1 MYTDAI
7 KGRSENECAGIAK
20 LLIQF
25 SNTFSKN
32 ETDLGLTQLTEHSI
46 DTGDAKPVR
55 QPPRRVPMAYAN
67 DEKKL
72 IDQMLDQGIIQ
83 RSYSPWAS
91 PLVLV
96 VKKSGKLRP
105 CADFR
110 GVNQLS
116 KRDNFSLPRIQDCLD
131 TLSGSTLFS
140 TFDLTSGFHQIP
152 VKEDDIPKT
161 AFVTKYG
168 LYVYKTLPMGLCNG
182 PSTCQRLMELVLNGL
197 QWQTCLIYLD
207 DIIVFGSNFEQH
219 LKRLDVVLT
228 RISEAG
234 LKLKPEK
241 CQIFKT
247 KVTFLGHVVSGQGV
261 QPNPDN
267 VAKILA

>member
-1 MYTDAI
+1 MAPTVVNLEKDVTCVVRVMNPFDQQFELHQDTVLGEAEQLTTETKVLVECEDIEEITNFSSVRRIKLADAQPVQWETNTGIIRNLTKKGTADGGKSGIVPDHLHGMYTDAI

-72 IDQMLDQGIIQ
+72 IDQMSDQGIIQ
-83 RSYSPWAS
+83 RSYSVWAS

-116 KRDNFSLPRIQDCLD
+116 KRDNFPLSRIQDCLD

-161 AFVTKYG
+161 A
-168 LYVYKTLPMGLCNG
+168 L
-182 PSTCQRLMELVLNGL
+182 
-197 QWQTCLIYLD
+197 
-207 DIIVFGSNFEQH
+207 
-219 LKRLDVVLT
+219 
-228 RISEAG
+228 
-234 LKLKPEK
+234 
-241 CQIFKT
+241 
-247 KVTFLGHVVSGQGV
+247 
-261 QPNPDN
+261 
-267 VAKILA
+267 